1 MIKIPDSVHRN
12 LYFLGLAMVVAG
24 LPLSKPV
31 ISIGI
36 MVLLGNW
43 LLSGKLKQKLQL
55 FWKNKAAVVFTSIYA
70 MHLVGLIFTSDFDY
84 ALHDLRIKLP
94 LLIIPLVVASSPPLN
109 KERFSWLM
117 SVFVAA
123 VLVSTFVSTYVFLGF
138 KEVEGK
144 DIRDISLFGSH
155 IRFGLLIC
163 IAIFTLLYFLWQN
176 NQSLQSRLLQ
186 LGVVLWLGLFIL
198 ILESMTAI
206 VILMVTSYLLL
217 IVAAWRQK
225 NMWARSG
232 LVSVLVIAP
241 VLVIGGLSMEVAEYY
256 DVEPIDY
263 AKLEKRTP
271 DGEIYR
277 HFRERQTLE
286 NSNYVW
292 TYVAWEELEA
302 QWNTRSEL
310 EFWGND
316 KKEQPLHATLVRFLA
331 SKGFRKDA
339 GGVQAL
345 TETEVAAVE
354 NGIANVR
361 FIGSWS
367 INNRIYQIIW
377 EIDSYMKGHNPE
389 GNSVTQRFEFAKA
402 AIGIIKD
409 NWLIGV
415 GTGDHKQAYETQYDK
430 MNSQLSEKYRLRAH
444 NQYLSMAV
452 LFGVTGFIWF
462 LFALVSAPIFARKT
476 KDFLFLTFYAVILL
490 SMINEDTLE
499 TQVGV
504 TLVAFFNCIFLF
516 GREEDASRAAEQVR
530 PGPRLQ
536 HSSKSASSHAA

>member
-1 MIKIPDSVHRN
+1 MIKIPDNLNRN
-12 LYFLGLAMVVAG
+12 LHFLGLAMVVAG

-36 MVLLGNW
+36 MVLTGNW
-43 LLSGKLKQKLQL
+43 LLSGNLKQKIQL
-55 FWKNKAAVVFTSIYA
+55 FWKNKAAVALSSIYV
-70 MHLVGLIFTSDFDY
+70 MHLVGLLFTSDYDF
-84 ALHDLRIKLP
+84 ALHDLRTKIPLLVLP
-94 LLIIPLVVASSPPLN
+94 LVISSSPALN

-123 VLVSTFVSTYVFLGF
+123 VLISTFVSTYVFLGF
-138 KEVEGK
+138 KEVDGK

-163 IAIFTLLYFLWQN
+163 TAIFALLHFLWQT
-176 NQSLQSRLLQ
+176 NQPLQSRLLQ

-217 IVAAWRQK
+217 IVFSWRQK
-225 NMWARSG
+225 
-232 LVSVLVIAP
+232 LVWVRMSLLP
-241 VLVIGGLSMEVAEYY
+241 VLVILPMLVAGALYLQIAEFY

-263 AKLEKRTP
+263 AKLETHTP

-277 HFRERQTLE
+277 HFRERTTLE
-286 NSNYVW
+286 NGHYVW
-292 TYVAWEELEA
+292 IHVAWEKLEYNWE
-302 QWNTRSEL
+302 QRSEL
-310 EFWGND
+310 KFWGPD
-316 KKEQPLHATLVRFLA
+316 KKEQPLHATLIRFLA
-331 SKGFRKDA
+331 SKGLRKDA
-339 GGVQAL
+339 NGVAAL
-345 TETEVAAVE
+345 SEKEVTAVE
-354 NGIANVR
+354 NGIANER

-367 INNRIYQIIW
+367 ISNRIYQIIW
-377 EIDSYMKGHNPE
+377 EVDSYLKGHNPQ

-402 AIGIIKD
+402 AIGIFKD
-409 NWLIGV
+409 NWLVGV
-415 GTGDHKQAYETQYDK
+415 GTGDHKVAYAEQYEK

-444 NQYLSMAV
+444 NQYLTIAA
-452 LFGVTGFIWF
+452 LFGVLGFAWFIWA
-462 LFALVSAPIFARKT
+462 LIFAPLYARKT
-476 KDFLFLTFYAVILL
+476 RDFLFLTFYVIVLL

-504 TLVAFFNCIFLF
+504 TLVAFFNCLFLF
-516 GREEDASRAAEQVR
+516 GREEDYLRSGEQQH

-536 HSSKSASSHAA
+536 RSSDQTSNAA